1 MVLLEHDLQRK
12 FRVTTEVKETTLML
26 EGVCIPALILKE
38 PSVYFFYACIILH
51 DKESGVGLPFL
62 DIVLLILQ

>member
-38 PSVYFFYACIILH
+38 PSVYFFMHVSYFMIKKVELGCRFWT
-51 DKESGVGLPFL
+51 SYY
-62 DIVLLILQ
+62 